1 MVRPPEAGGGTA
13 RADHVRPCTRTGTE
27 SRGGR
32 RARPGFKGS
41 NWLRAGNQPLTAW
54 YCWAQPSTKAVLT
67 VAQLASDWS
76 ALYWFRAATRV
87 AR

>member
-1 MVRPPEAGGGTA
+1 MVRPPEAGEG
-13 RADHVRPCTRTGTE
+13 P
-27 SRGGR
+27 RGRIMSAPAHGR
-32 RARPGFKGS
+32 GRKAGAGDGPAPASKGQ